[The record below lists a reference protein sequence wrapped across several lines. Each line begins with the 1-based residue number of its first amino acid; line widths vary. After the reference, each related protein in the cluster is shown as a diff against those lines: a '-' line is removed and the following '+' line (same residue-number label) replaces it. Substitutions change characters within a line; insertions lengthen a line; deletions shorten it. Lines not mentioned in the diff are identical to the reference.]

1 MSTVHLVKHLLVLLL
16 GCLPLVAHALSEPK
30 PSPQTQSEPT
40 LADRGSAHYRFERL
54 HVVSPDGQRH
64 YRLDL
69 AIPRRAAPAAGYP
82 VVYLL
87 DGNNVL
93 AELREDWLAELDA
106 GNPPLLVMIGYDI
119 DDRYDMDQ
127 RTRDYTGATSADFLK
142 VVETRIKPLVQ
153 AQHPL
158 DPTRQMLWGHSF
170 GGLFVLYALLED
182 PDAFQTYIAASASL
196 WFQPETFAKGNSFQ
210 GMHGDSTRH
219 VLIMRGSKE
228 GRPPIAQ
235 FDGGSLARRKAMTAV
250 PADAN
255 RQLAQHLASLPGMDA
270 SYREFDGL
278 AHGEMFTAA
287 LHPAL
292 RLAAG
297 LKEEP

>member
-1 MSTVHLVKHLLVLLL
+1 MSAVQRLNYLLVLLL
-16 GCLPLVAHALSEPK
+16 SCLPLVAQATSK
-30 PSPQTQSEPT
+30 PQPPPQTKSEPT

-54 HVVSPDGQRH
+54 HVDSADGQRR

-69 AIPRRAAPAAGYP
+69 AIPRRAAPPAGYP

-87 DGNNVL
+87 DGNNVM

-106 GNPPLLVMIGYDI
+106 GNPPVLVMIGYDI
-119 DDRYDMDQ
+119 EERYDMDL
-127 RTRDYTGATSADFLK
+127 RTRDYTGASSAEFLK
-142 VVETRIKPLVQ
+142 VVESSIKPLVQ
-153 AQHPL
+153 AQQPI
-158 DPTRQMLWGHSF
+158 DRTRQMLWGHSF
-170 GGLFVLYALLED
+170 GGLYVLYALFEH
-182 PDAFQTYIAASASL
+182 PGAFQTYVAASPSL
-196 WFQPETFAKGNSFQ
+196 WFQPETFAKGSRFQ
-210 GMHGDSTRH
+210 GIQEGSTRQ

-228 GRPPIAQ
+228 GNPPITH
-235 FDGGSLARRKAMTAV
+235 FDGGLPERRKAMAAV

-255 RQLAQHLASLPGMDA
+255 LQLARHLASLPGMNV
-270 SYREFDGL
+270 SYREFAGL

-287 LHPAL
+287 LYPAL